1 MQGLFIYVLT
11 YFVRYSMNAVNAD
24 AECRYGM
31 INPVRKK
38 AVTKKTKQKK
48 EAYFFLLA
56 VVSYFNPK
64 NLIYFIT
71 YIRDFYVFK
80 CFNHCLMF

>member
-31 INPVRKK
+31 LSTKLSIVRRSGCKTTTT
-38 AVTKKTKQKK
+38 TKSL
-48 EAYFFLLA
+48 FLLA
-56 VVSYFNPK
+56 VMN
-64 NLIYFIT
+64 YFISEFNLFLNL
-71 YIRDFYVFK
+71 YQRLYVYK
-80 CFNHCLMF
+80 CFNGHFMF